1 MIKGI
6 LSLFIN
12 LLILLVFIHAIGSW
26 IPKVRESKLYEV
38 LDSLIS
44 PLLNPIRRV
53 LPPTGGFDFSPLV
66 LLFILYFIKRLL
78 GL

>member
-12 LLILLVFIHAIGSW
+12 LIILLVFIHAIGSW
-26 IPKVRESKLYEV
+26 IPKVRESRFYEA
-38 LDSLIS
+38 LDNLIS

-66 LLFILYFIKRLL
+66 LLFILYFIKHLFRL
-78 GL
+78 